1 MNMKCLVATG
11 IAAFAIVGLLVWSQ
25 IVYEYTILI
34 LIMVVLLGLL
44 VAAIWDGLYSF
55 CSRRIDSRNA
65 ISTPPF
71 PKVKKKWTA

>member
-1 MNMKCLVATG
+1 MATPTFGKGKFKMNMKCLVATG

-44 VAAIWDGLYSF
+44 VAAIWDGLYSL
-55 CSRRIDSRNA
+55 CSKYYSPDN
-65 ISTPPF
+65 
-71 PKVKKKWTA
+71 